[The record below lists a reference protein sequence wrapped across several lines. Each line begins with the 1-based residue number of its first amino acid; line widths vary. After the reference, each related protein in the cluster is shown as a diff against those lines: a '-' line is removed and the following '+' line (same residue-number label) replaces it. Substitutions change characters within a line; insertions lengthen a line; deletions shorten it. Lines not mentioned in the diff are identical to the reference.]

1 MISYNKTILDNGIP
15 VVSEKIPSAN
25 SVCLGVWV
33 KVGSRYENSDNNGIS
48 HFIEHMLFKG
58 SKKRS
63 SFEIAKSIESVGGS
77 LNAFTG
83 RELTCYFV
91 HVLSKN
97 LPMAVE
103 ILSDI
108 IENPLFNSSDITNEK
123 NVVLEEINSIED
135 TPEEL
140 IYEHFQKNLF
150 YKHPLGFS
158 VLGKSKNIKKFNR
171 KNLRDFWKRNY
182 TSDRIVVAAS
192 GDVDHKKVT
201 KLVEK
206 YFSFPRG
213 NKKIKFKRKINK
225 SNNKRTV
232 IEKNIS
238 QAHICIGNIGVPYC
252 EKEKYPLMV
261 LTTLIGGGM
270 SSRLFQTIREK
281 RALAYSI
288 YSFAEFLSDSGIFGI
303 YVGTDKDKIEK
314 VINLI
319 KSELKK
325 LCEKK
330 ISTREI
336 NQFKSQLAGNLILG
350 LESVSSRMARLAKI
364 ELYLE
369 KYYYLEEVLKEINS
383 VNSEEILTISNKVLN
398 EKDLNITILKPV

>member
-1 MISYNKTILDNGIP
+1 MISYNKTILDNGISL
-15 VVSEKIPSAN
+15 VSEKIPSAN

-48 HFIEHMLFKG
+48 HFIEHMIFKG

-63 SFEIAKSIESVGGS
+63 SFEIAKSIESVGGN

-91 HVLSKN
+91 HVLSKE

-108 IENPLFNSSDITNEK
+108 IENPLFNSSDIINEK

-158 VLGKSKNIKKFNR
+158 VLGKSKDIKKFNR

-225 SNNKRTV
+225 TNKRTV

-238 QAHICIGNIGVPYC
+238 QAHICMGNIGVPYC

-319 KSELKK
+319 NSELKK

-336 NQFKSQLAGNLILG
+336 NRFKSQLAGNLILG

-364 ELYLE
+364 ELYLQ
-369 KYYYLEEVLKEINS
+369 KYYTLEEVLKEINS

>member
-1 MISYNKTILDNGIP
+1 MISYNKTILDNGISL
-15 VVSEKIPSAN
+15 VSEKIPSAN

-48 HFIEHMLFKG
+48 HFIEHMIFKG

-63 SFEIAKSIESVGGS
+63 SFEIAKSIESVGGN

-91 HVLSKN
+91 HVLSKD

-103 ILSDI
+103 ILFDI
-108 IENPLFNSSDITNEK
+108 IENPLFNNSDIINEK

-158 VLGKSKNIKKFNR
+158 VLGKLKNIKKFNR
-171 KNLRDFWKRNY
+171 KNLKDFWKRNY

-192 GDVDHKKVT
+192 GDVDYKKVT

-206 YFSFPRG
+206 YFSFSRG

-225 SNNKRTV
+225 SNKRTV

-350 LESVSSRMARLAKI
+350 LESVSSRMTRLAKI

-369 KYYYLEEVLKEINS
+369 KYNPLEEVLKEINS

>member
-1 MISYNKTILDNGIP
+1 MILYNKTILDNGIP
-15 VVSEKIPSAN
+15 IVSEKIPSAN

-91 HVLSKN
+91 HVLSKE

-108 IENPLFNSSDITNEK
+108 IKNPLFNSSDIINEK
-123 NVVLEEINSIED
+123 NVVLEEINSVED

-158 VLGKSKNIKKFNR
+158 VLGESKNIKRFNR

-182 TSDRIVVAAS
+182 TSDRIVVAVS
-192 GDVDHKKVT
+192 GDVDHQKVT

-206 YFSFPRG
+206 YFSFSRG
-213 NKKIKFKRKINK
+213 NKKIKFKSKISK
-225 SNNKRTV
+225 GNKRTV

-350 LESVSSRMARLAKI
+350 LESVSSRMVRLAKI
-364 ELYLE
+364 ELYLQ

>member
-25 SVCLGVWV
+25 SACLGVWV

-48 HFIEHMLFKG
+48 HFTEHMLFKG

-83 RELTCYFV
+83 REHTCYFV
-91 HVLSKN
+91 HVLSKD

-103 ILSDI
+103 IVSDI
-108 IENPLFNSSDITNEK
+108 IENPLFKSSDIINEK

-140 IYEHFQKNLF
+140 IYEYFQKNLF

-182 TSDRIVVAAS
+182 TSDRIVVAVS

-213 NKKIKFKRKINK
+213 NKKTKFKKKINK
-225 SNNKRTV
+225 SNKRTV

-238 QAHICIGNIGVPYC
+238 QAHICIGNIGVPYR

-261 LTTLIGGGM
+261 LVTLIGGGM

-330 ISTREI
+330 ISTREM

>member
-1 MISYNKTILDNGIP
+1 MISYNKTILDNGISL
-15 VVSEKIPSAN
+15 VSEKIPSAN
-25 SVCLGVWV
+25 SACLGVWV

-48 HFIEHMLFKG
+48 HFIEHMIFKG

-63 SFEIAKSIESVGGS
+63 SFEIAKSIESVGGN

-91 HVLSKN
+91 HVLSKD
-97 LPMAVE
+97 LPMALE

-108 IENPLFNSSDITNEK
+108 IENPLFNSSDIINEK
-123 NVVLEEINSIED
+123 NVILEEINSIED

-182 TSDRIVVAAS
+182 TSDRIVVAVS

-225 SNNKRTV
+225 TNKRTV

-238 QAHICIGNIGVPYC
+238 QAHICMGNIGVPYC

-350 LESVSSRMARLAKI
+350 LENVSSRMARLAKI

-369 KYYYLEEVLKEINS
+369 KYYPLEEVLKEINS
-383 VNSEEILTISNKVLN
+383 VNSEEILTISNMVLN

>member
-1 MISYNKTILDNGIP
+1 MISYNKTILDNGISL
-15 VVSEKIPSAN
+15 VSEKIPSAN

-48 HFIEHMLFKG
+48 HFIEHMIFKG

-63 SFEIAKSIESVGGS
+63 SFEIAKSIESVGGN

-91 HVLSKN
+91 HVLSKE

-108 IENPLFNSSDITNEK
+108 IENPLFNSSDIINEK

-225 SNNKRTV
+225 TNKRTV

-238 QAHICIGNIGVPYC
+238 QAHICMGNIGVPYC

-281 RALAYSI
+281 HALAYSI

-336 NQFKSQLAGNLILG
+336 NRFKSQLTGNLILG

-364 ELYLE
+364 ELYLQ
-369 KYYYLEEVLKEINS
+369 KYYTLEEILKNINS

>member
-1 MISYNKTILDNGIP
+1 MISYNKTILDNGISL
-15 VVSEKIPSAN
+15 VSEKIPSAN
-25 SVCLGVWV
+25 SACLGVWV

-48 HFIEHMLFKG
+48 HFIEHMIFKG

-63 SFEIAKSIESVGGS
+63 SFEIAKSIESVGGN

-91 HVLSKN
+91 HVLSKE
-97 LPMAVE
+97 LPMALE

-108 IENPLFNSSDITNEK
+108 IKNPLFNSSDIINEK
-123 NVVLEEINSIED
+123 NVILEEINSIED

-213 NKKIKFKRKINK
+213 NKKIRFKRKINK
-225 SNNKRTV
+225 TNKRTV

-238 QAHICIGNIGVPYC
+238 QAHICMGNIGVPYC

-336 NQFKSQLAGNLILG
+336 NRFKSQLAGNLILG

-364 ELYLE
+364 ELYLQ
-369 KYYYLEEVLKEINS
+369 KYYPLEEVLKEIYS
-383 VNSEEILTISNKVLN
+383 VNSEEILTISNMVLN